1 MITCTLRDKKYSI
14 DFVSGRALRELEP
27 AAQMYAKVV
36 RLSELAA
43 KGQPIPDDADRA
55 DQHIQIRISDE
66 AGQRAAFAEGRARSG
81 RAVYGHRGRI
91 GARGRD
97 QNR

>member
-1 MITCTLRDKKYSI
+1 MKGTNSKGRFEYGEGA
-14 DFVSGRALRELEP
+14 SGAFRR
-27 AAQMYAKVV
+27 
-36 RLSELAA
+36 R
-43 KGQPIPDDADRA
+43 GFG
-55 DQHIQIRISDE
+55 
-66 AGQRAAFAEGRARSG
+66 GQREALAEGRARSG